1 MENSRSSLKEGKR
14 FLSLTRRADFL
25 DLKATGQSFHV
36 NSWLLVNLK
45 TTDRS
50 VVRCGW
56 TLPRQTGTAVVRN
69 RLKRWGREY
78 LRKWSLKSTCSLD
91 LNLIFKR
98 RDKGFYAS
106 VSHEEFDGAMEKLV
120 AKLKRYDH

>member
-1 MENSRSSLKEGKR
+1 MESSRRPSRKAAFKSL
-14 FLSLTRRADFL
+14 SRRADFL
-25 DLKATGQSFHV
+25 DLKATGRSFHV

-45 TTDRS
+45 TTDRQE
-50 VVRCGW
+50 VRCGW

-78 LRKWSLKSTCSLD
+78 LRKWAAQSKKSLD
-91 LNLIFKR
+91 INLIFKR

-106 VSHEEFDGAMEKLV
+106 LSHEEFDGAMLKLV
-120 AKLKRYDH
+120 AKLKAQGS